1 MLIGAG
7 EMAQQHR
14 AFPLMK
20 RTEVQFQC
28 QCLFIQKKNEITQ
41 FTKTYIELESEML
54 SKTERQERQDLTNNG

>member
-7 EMAQQHR
+7 KMAQQHR

-28 QCLFIQKKNEITQ
+28 QRLFIQKKNEITQ
-41 FTKTYIELESEML
+41 FTKIELESEML